1 VTRRSFSAAPL
12 TPLALLSLAL
22 GGFGCATSGYHA
34 KPQVAVVDADPIVQ
48 MASSSKF
55 RPLVDP
61 KTVPL
66 RKHTDPPFSGEEAV
80 GRSDLTPPR
89 IYPVGLLD
97 GPEVVNDDADGAP
110 YVVARCALTDLVAIY
125 DRRVDGRT
133 LTFENSG
140 ALWRDMLVMRDRE
153 TGTYWTPATG
163 RALHG
168 PLEGRTLSAIPA
180 PIAKTGDWKEN
191 DPELLCLDTGEMS
204 SVSLQMRLYGKSP
217 MEGLSGGKST
227 DPRYEPKQRVY
238 YVASEAGDA
247 AAAISSEELRRRKA
261 WTPELPGRRVTFE
274 WDAGLR
280 TARAYAEESGARRE
294 IAVIPIFWFAAQE
307 HFKTLVTPEG
317 GKKPGP

>member
-1 VTRRSFSAAPL
+1 VTRR
-12 TPLALLSLAL
+12 PLAAVSLALPALLALAL
-22 GGFGCATSGYHA
+22 GGAGCATSGYKS
-34 KPQVAVVDADPIVQ
+34 KPQVAVVGDDPIVQ
-48 MASSSKF
+48 MTSPSKF
-55 RPLVDP
+55 QPIVDP
-61 KTVPL
+61 KAVPL
-66 RKHTDPPFSGEEAV
+66 QKHSDPPFAGEEAV
-80 GRSDLTPPR
+80 GRTDLTPPR

-97 GPEVVNDDADGAP
+97 GPEVVNDDAGGSP

-140 ALWRDMLVMRDRE
+140 ALWRDMLVMRDKE
-153 TGTYWTPATG
+153 TGTYWTPSTG

-180 PIAKTGDWKEN
+180 PIAKAADWKET

-204 SVSLQMRLYGKSP
+204 SVSLQMRLYKSSP

-227 DPRYEPKQRVY
+227 DARYEPKQRVY
-238 YVASEAGDA
+238 YVASASGDA
-247 AAAISSEELRRRKA
+247 AAAISAEELRRRKT
-261 WTPELPGRRVTFE
+261 WKTEVSGRAVTLE

-280 TARAYAEESGARRE
+280 TPRAYAEESGARRE
-294 IAVIPIFWFAAQE
+294 VAVIPIFWFAAQE

-317 GKKPGP
+317 GTK